1 MSTYYF
7 KDLIGL
13 IQYYNGHVHGAL
25 NYFYLYKNGINE
37 SNLIFKGSTTEL
49 LDAIDPK
56 NSELYY
62 YAGMGTIKEWFIDG
76 NIVVVILVR

>member
-13 IQYYNGHVHGAL
+13 IQYYNSHVHGAL
-25 NYFYLYKNGINE
+25 NCFYLFKNDINE

-49 LDAIDPK
+49 TDAINPK
-56 NSELYY
+56 NFELYC
-62 YAGMGTIKEWFIDG
+62 YAGMGEIKEWFIED
-76 NIVVVILVR
+76 NKVVVVLVR